1 MTSLITS
8 NMSIPSLLG
17 SSVTRMRDFFRFLV
31 ENETILPWLKASVQ
45 AIAIVALFWG
55 LSRLLRYFFIAWAPR
70 ITRFSRTDLAEH
82 IVQRV
87 RPPVELLA
95 ITTGIY
101 LAARILP
108 VYDRAGN
115 IFAGAV
121 FIVNVVIFTNI
132 AYRVVDEL
140 LAWYARRVEERTGIG
155 MGVQILPLARKVF
168 TIFLVCSALI
178 VILRHFGYDV
188 LSLLTALGLGS
199 LAIGL
204 AAKDTL
210 ANMISGFTL
219 LIDRPFRIGDR
230 IQLVSGKTGDVVDIG
245 IRSTRIRTMDNTLLI
260 IPNSELCNSAVQNM
274 AFPNLESQG
283 RITVGVAYG
292 SDIELVKKLMVENAQ
307 NDPEVLREPSPEAFF
322 LSFGDSALNMLL
334 IFWVTDY
341 TKIIKVTDR
350 INMQLVTAFT
360 KNDIQIPYPT
370 RKVLLEREG

>member
-1 MTSLITS
+1 MTSRITS

-17 SSVTRMRDFFRFLV
+17 SSVTRMRDFLRFLV
-31 ENETILPWLKASVQ
+31 ENEKFLPWLKASVL
-45 AIAIVALFWG
+45 ALAIVACFWG
-55 LSRLLRYFFIAWAPR
+55 LSRLLRYILLTWAPR
-70 ITRFSRTDLAEH
+70 VTRFSRTDLADH

-87 RPPVELLA
+87 RPPLELLT
-95 ITTGIY
+95 ITAGVY
-101 LAARILP
+101 LAIRTLP
-108 VYDRAGN
+108 LYDQAG
-115 IFAGAV
+115 IFLAGTV
-121 FIVNVVIFTNI
+121 FIVNVLIFTNI
-132 AYRVVDEL
+132 AYRVADEI
-140 LAWYARRVEERTGIG
+140 LAWYARRVEERTGMG
-155 MGVQILPLARKVF
+155 MGVQVLPLARKVF
-168 TIFLVCSALI
+168 TIFLVCAAL
-178 VILRHFGYDV
+178 VVVLRHFGYDV

-230 IQLVSGKTGDVVDIG
+230 IQLASGKTGDVVDIG

-283 RITVGVAYG
+283 RITIGVAYG
-292 SDIELVKKLMVENAQ
+292 SDIALVKKIMVENAL
-307 NDPEVLREPSPEAFF
+307 NEPEVLREPSPEAFF